1 MRLEKKQ
8 KYIYIITRSNV
19 HPLLTV
25 LGKKKKNA
33 MRNAIVSLD
42 AQIFDGTLRCIV
54 E

>member
-25 LGKKKKNA
+25 LGKKKNA

>member
-8 KYIYIITRSNV
+8 KIYIYNNQKQCSSTLNC
-19 HPLLTV
+19 P
-25 LGKKKKNA
+25 GEKKNA